1 MTPFIH
7 ASPRRVAVI
16 YTTLV
21 FAAWILA
28 LSPLSHFSTVEALPI
43 LVGLPWSLLFL
54 DGGGLGLFGLFLTGL
69 MNGCLL
75 YFAAWAW
82 RRASL
87 PPRRRLLLPPAA

>member
-7 ASPRRVAVI
+7 TSPRRVAVI

-28 LSPLSHFSTVEALPI
+28 LSPLSHFSPVASLPL
-43 LVGLPWSLLFL
+43 LVVLPWSLLFL
-54 DGGGLGLFGLFLTGL
+54 AGGGLGLFGLFLTGL

-75 YFAAWAW
+75 YFAVWAW

>member
-7 ASPRRVAVI
+7 ASPRRVAVT
-16 YTTLV
+16 YAALV

-28 LSPLSHFSTVEALPI
+28 LSPLSHLSTVEALPI

-69 MNGCLL
+69 LNGGLL
-75 YFAAWAW
+75 YVAVWAW

-87 PPRRRLLLPPAA
+87 PSRRRLLPPSA

>member
-1 MTPFIH
+1 MTPLIH

-16 YTTLV
+16 YSALV

-28 LSPLSHFSTVEALPI
+28 LSPLSHLSTVEALPI
-43 LVGLPWSLLFL
+43 LVALPWSLLFL
-54 DGGGLGLFGLFLTGL
+54 DGAGLGLFGLFLTGL
-69 MNGCLL
+69 VNGGLL
-75 YFAAWAW
+75 CVAVWAW